1 MSTKFLTQLA
11 FFSYPLDTKGETGCP
26 LSFGTASFLSTV
38 IPAVDVL
45 FLLIFFVTIPAQTL
59 VSTFIFFLFTHIIT
73 TVHVHCS
80 IKHSLSISLQMSY

>member
-11 FFSYPLDTKGETGCP
+11 FSAYPLDTKGKTGCSH
-26 LSFGTASFLSTV
+26 SFDTASFLSTV
-38 IPAVDVL
+38 IPAIEVL
-45 FLLIFFVTIPAQTL
+45 FLLILFVTIPAQTL
-59 VSTFIFFLFTHIIT
+59 LPTFLFFLFTHNIT